1 MGLSSELCPHYAD
14 PFVCSEAGR
23 SSLRCNV
30 YDYLMESQEEGKQHS
45 NLRIHIK
52 EKIQNKLSYQ
62 LSPIEGV

>member
-23 SSLRCNV
+23 YSLRCNV

-52 EKIQNKLSYQ
+52 ENNKLSYQ
-62 LSPIEGV
+62 LSPIERV